1 MRAASDERDYPLGAW
16 TNCDDGRKDPGR
28 VPGGGYSEHP
38 NARRARVGLIP
49 REATLTDTAEARA
62 LALAAEPMRVAG
74 PRPGFARGT
83 FSSIRDI
90 VAHRELLD
98 SLIKRELKARYKDSA
113 LGFVWSLAR
122 PLAMLL
128 IYYIALG
135 KFLGAARD
143 IPDFAIFIYTGL
155 TAWGLFSEAVQIGT
169 GSIVANSGLIK
180 KVYLPREV
188 FPLSVIGSALFNFGI
203 QLLILLTATVVA
215 GAFPTGADWWYFP
228 LSLAVILVW
237 ATALVLLLSAVNVY
251 LRDVQYLVEVV
262 IMIMFWASPIVY
274 SLKQVQGHVSE
285 RLLELYLA
293 NPMTLA
299 VQGFQRTFWVSGRDE
314 PVADHLAARLG
325 IALAIGLVLLWLF
338 QRVFARLQSNFAQE
352 L

>member
-1 MRAASDERDYPLGAW
+1 M
-16 TNCDDGRKDPGR
+16 
-28 VPGGGYSEHP
+28 
-38 NARRARVGLIP
+38 
-49 REATLTDTAEARA
+49 TDIAEARA
-62 LALAAEPMRVAG
+62 AALADEPLRIAG

-83 FSSIRDI
+83 LSSLRDI
-90 VAHRELLD
+90 AAHRELLG
-98 SLIKRELKARYKDSA
+98 SLVRRELKARYKDSA

-128 IYYIALG
+128 IYYVALG
-135 KFLGAARD
+135 QFLGAARD
-143 IPDFAIFIYTGL
+143 IPDFAVFIYTGL
-155 TAWGLFSEAVQIGT
+155 TAWGLFSEAISIGT
-169 GSIVANSGLIK
+169 GSIIANSGLIK

-188 FPLSVIGSALFNFGI
+188 FPLSVIGSSLFNFAI
-203 QLLILLTATVVA
+203 QLVILIGATVMV
-215 GAFPTGADWWYFP
+215 GAFPTGSRWWYFP

-262 IMIMFWASPIVY
+262 VMIMFWASPIVY
-274 SLKQVQGHVSE
+274 SWALVRDHVSGA
-285 RLLELYLA
+285 LTDLYLA

-299 VQGFQRTFWVSGRDE
+299 VIGFQQTFWVGGDDQ
-314 PVADHLAARLG
+314 PVPTHLAERLG
-325 IALAIGLVLLWLF
+325 IALAVGVVLLWLC